1 MSSHREPSESPAYD
15 TETSAPEPN
24 ERSTSAAEP
33 DQASALEPSEG
44 SALEPS
50 ETPPPAEDRTEFEQ
64 RLGTKPQKPG
74 LLHRIG
80 SVWKDEYDTAMNWP
94 RGRRHLIMRGLAV
107 LIVNTIALLIVA
119 GLMDSIT
126 FSSGFWGNVAVA
138 ALVTLVSGAITF
150 VLRPVVFVALG
161 INNVI
166 VTGVLTIVFMGLT
179 LLIASWLVAG
189 ITISG
194 FIPAFIASLLIAA
207 INTVLVAI
215 IGLDEDESFYRHSM
229 KRMARVHGDVD
240 DRPGPGFVILQIDGL
255 AEPILR
261 DALRTG
267 YMPFLNDWLSE
278 GTHRLGKYE
287 ALAPS
292 MTSAGQV
299 GILHGVQPGIPAF
312 RWWEKDRNYL
322 MVSNHP
328 DDAFEIERRA
338 SNERDLLKD
347 GGASISNLVSGGAT
361 RAIATNSQLAKDGQ
375 GLQMKSFSMFLY
387 NPYNL
392 TRGIVQFV
400 SAVIVEY
407 FQARR
412 QRVRDVKPRIS
423 RGMPFP
429 FLKASTT
436 TIMRDMVVDLII
448 GEMGRGTPVIYAD
461 YLGYDEVAHHAGPER
476 PETMQQ
482 LDRVD
487 RMMRSLSRA
496 AEDAPRPYH
505 FILLSDH
512 GQTQGAPFEDRYGIG
527 LEELTR
533 SLMEGDVSS
542 LDASNDVEGWGPIN
556 TFLTEAS
563 RTPGT
568 TGRLVSRALR
578 SESEEGWVSVGDTEG
593 VHKGAEKKQTEGDED
608 EIPDLVVAASGNLAN
623 IYFTEIRERLS
634 LEGIAKLHP
643 ELLPG
648 LVRHE
653 GIGFV
658 MVRSEEHGPL
668 VIGRDGVRN
677 LETDEIEGEDP
688 LRWYS
693 EHTPQNLRELD
704 SYQHIGDI
712 FVISMYDPSTE
723 EVAPFE
729 HQVGSHGGLGGLQTK
744 GFVMYPAAF
753 ATQDKSVDLV
763 GAPEVNRKI
772 HEWMDRAKELY
783 AAGAVAGDEVVE
795 EEVELP
801 SVLRS
806 PASSD

>member
-1 MSSHREPSESPAYD
+1 MSKGPEPSDSDSPSSPAR
-15 TETSAPEPN
+15 SAEAPLDE
-24 ERSTSAAEP
+24 
-33 DQASALEPSEG
+33 
-44 SALEPS
+44 
-50 ETPPPAEDRTEFEQ
+50 RTELEQ

-74 LLHRIG
+74 LLHRIAA
-80 SVWKDEYDTAMNWP
+80 VWKDEYDTAMNWP
-94 RGRRHLIMRGLAV
+94 RGKRHLLLRGLAV
-107 LIVNTIALLIVA
+107 LIVNTVALLLV
-119 GLMDSIT
+119 GELM
-126 FSSGFWGNVAVA
+126 SGIEWVGDFWGVVASA
-138 ALVTLVSGAITF
+138 AIVTLVAGGLTF
-150 VLRPVVFVALG
+150 VLRPVVFIALG

-166 VTGVLTIVFMGLT
+166 VTAVLTVIFMGIT
-179 LLIASWLVAG
+179 LLAASWLVAG
-189 ITISG
+189 VVIDG
-194 FIPAFIASLLIAA
+194 FLVAFIASILIAA
-207 INTVLVAI
+207 ISTVLVGI
-215 IGLDEDESFYRHSM
+215 IGLDEDESFFRHSM
-229 KRMARVHGDVD
+229 KRMARVGGDVD

-267 YMPFLNDWLSE
+267 YMPFLSDWLATGS
-278 GTHRLGKYE
+278 HRLGKYE

-312 RWWEKDRNYL
+312 RWWEKERNYL

-328 DDAFEIERRA
+328 EDAFEIERRA
-338 SNERDLLKD
+338 SNEHDLLRD
-347 GGASISNLVSGGAT
+347 GGTSISNLVSGGAS
-361 RAIATNSQLAKDGQ
+361 RAIATNSQLAKEGQ

-392 TRGIVQFV
+392 TRGIAQFIT
-400 SAVIVEY
+400 AVITEY

-412 QRVRDVKPRIS
+412 QRVRDVKPRIG

-436 TIMRDMVVDLII
+436 TIMRDMTVDLII
-448 GEMGRGTPVIYAD
+448 GEMGRGTPIIYAD

-476 PETMQQ
+476 PESMDQ

-487 RMMRSLSRA
+487 RMMRSLARA

-505 FILLSDH
+505 FILVSDH
-512 GQTQGAPFEDRYGIG
+512 GQTQGAPFEDRYGIS
-527 LEELTR
+527 LEALIR

-542 LDASNDVEGWGPIN
+542 LDATNDVEGWGPVN

-563 RTPGT
+563 RTPGAS
-568 TGRLVSRALR
+568 GRIVSRALR
-578 SESEEGWVSVGDTEG
+578 GNTDDGVVGLGETG
-593 VHKGAEKKQTEGDED
+593 AVRKGATPQSGEEAKPEGEAGE

-623 IYFTEIRERLS
+623 IYFTEVRERVS
-634 LEGIAKLHP
+634 LEGIARMHP
-643 ELLPG
+643 ELMPG

-653 GIGFV
+653 GIGFI

-668 VIGRDGVRN
+668 VISRDGLRN
-677 LETDEIEGEDP
+677 LETGEIEGEDP

-693 EHTPQNLRELD
+693 EHTAANLKELD
-704 SYQHIGDI
+704 SYTHIGDL

-744 GFVMYPAAF
+744 AFVMYPAAF
-753 ATQDKSVDLV
+753 ATEDKTVDLV
-763 GAPEVNRKI
+763 GAPEINRKI
-772 HEWMDRAKELY
+772 REWVARAKEMY
-783 AAGAVAGDEVVE
+783 ESGETPEAMPVE
-795 EEVELP
+795 DGKELP
-801 SVLRS
+801 SVLRRERD
-806 PASSD
+806 AA

>member
-1 MSSHREPSESPAYD
+1 MDASERP
-15 TETSAPEPN
+15 
-24 ERSTSAAEP
+24 EP
-33 DQASALEPSEG
+33 DQQPSASAG
-44 SALEPS
+44 V
-50 ETPPPAEDRTEFEQ
+50 AERTEFEE
-64 RLGTKPQKPG
+64 RLGTRPQKPG
-74 LLHRIG
+74 LLHRIA

-94 RGRRHLIMRGLAV
+94 RGKRHLLMRGLAV
-107 LIVNTIALLIVA
+107 LVANTIALLIVA
-119 GLMDSIT
+119 YFMDSINFT
-126 FSSGFWGNVAVA
+126 GTLAQNVAAA
-138 ALVTLVSGAITF
+138 ALVTIVAGAITF
-150 VLRPVVFVALG
+150 ILRPVVFVALG

-166 VTGVLTIVFMGLT
+166 VTGVLTVIFMGLT
-179 LLIASWLVAG
+179 LLVASWVVNG
-189 ITISG
+189 VEVSG
-194 FIPAFIASLLIAA
+194 FLFAFVASIFIAA
-207 INTVLVAI
+207 INTVLVGI
-215 IGLDEDESFYRHSM
+215 IGLDEDESFFRHSM
-229 KRMARVHGDVD
+229 KRMARVSGDVD

-267 YMPFLNDWLSE
+267 YMPFLNDWLSQ

-299 GILHGVQPGIPAF
+299 GILHGAQPGIPAF
-312 RWWEKDRNYL
+312 RWWEKERNYL

-328 DDAFEIERRA
+328 EDAFEIERRA
-338 SNERDLLKD
+338 SSERDLLRD
-347 GGASISNLVSGGAT
+347 GGASISNLVSGGAP
-361 RAIATNSQLAKDGQ
+361 RAIATNSQLAKEGQ

-392 TRGIVQFV
+392 TRGVAQFV
-400 SAVIVEY
+400 TAVIVEY

-412 QRVRDVKPRIS
+412 QRVRDVKPRIN

-448 GEMGRGTPVIYAD
+448 GEMGRGTPIIYAD

-487 RMMRSLSRA
+487 RMVRSLARA

-505 FILLSDH
+505 FIIVSDH

-542 LDASNDVEGWGPIN
+542 LDASNDVEGWGPVN

-563 RTPGT
+563 RTPGAS
-568 TGRLVSRALR
+568 GRIVSRALR
-578 SESEEGWVSVGDTEG
+578 SDSSGGVVHLNDEPEVKGDGGT
-593 VHKGAEKKQTEGDED
+593 ED

-623 IYFTEIRERLS
+623 IYFTEIRERVS

-643 ELLPG
+643 DLLPG

-658 MVRSEEHGPL
+658 MVRSEEHGAL
-668 VIGRDGVRN
+668 VISRDGMRN
-677 LETDEIEGEDP
+677 LDTGEVEGDDP

-693 EHTPQNLRELD
+693 EHTLANLKELD
-704 SYQHIGDI
+704 SYTHIGDI
-712 FVISMYDPSTE
+712 FIISMYDPSTE

-744 GFVMYPAAF
+744 AFVMYPTAF
-753 ATQDKSVDLV
+753 ATEDKTVDLV

-783 AAGAVAGDEVVE
+783 AAGETAEEGPAEVE
-795 EEVELP
+795 QELP
-801 SVLRS
+801 SVLRAR
-806 PASSD
+806 PAAD

>member
-1 MSSHREPSESPAYD
+1 MSSTPDPADIDPPEAQDSATSEVSPS
-15 TETSAPEPN
+15 TQ
-24 ERSTSAAEP
+24 ERTN
-33 DQASALEPSEG
+33 
-44 SALEPS
+44 
-50 ETPPPAEDRTEFEQ
+50 FEE

-74 LLHRIG
+74 LAHRIA
-80 SVWKDEYDTAMNWP
+80 SVWKDEYDTVMNWP
-94 RGRRHLIMRGLAV
+94 RGKQHLLTRGLVV
-107 LIVNTIALLIVA
+107 LIVNTIALMI
-119 GLMDSIT
+119 
-126 FSSGFWGNVAVA
+126 VA
-138 ALVTLVSGAITF
+138 ALMNGITF
-150 VLRPVVFVALG
+150 LGGLWGNLATAAFVTFVAGVLTFLVRPVIFVALG
-161 INNVI
+161 INNVVI
-166 VTGVLTIVFMGLT
+166 TAVMTIIFMGAT
-179 LLIASWLVAG
+179 LLAASWLVDG
-189 ITISG
+189 IQIDG
-194 FIPAFIASLLIAA
+194 FIVAFIASILIAA
-207 INTVLVAI
+207 ISTVFVAI
-215 IGLDEDESFYRHSM
+215 IGLDEDESFFRHSM
-229 KRMARVHGDVD
+229 KRMARVGGDVD
-240 DRPGPGFVILQIDGL
+240 DRPGPGFVIIQIDGL
-255 AEPILR
+255 AEPVLR

-267 YMPFLNDWLSE
+267 YMPFINDWLSE

-312 RWWEKDRNYL
+312 RWWEKERNYL

-338 SNERDLLKD
+338 SNENDLLRD

-361 RAIATNSQLAKDGQ
+361 RAIATNSQLSKQGQ

-392 TRGIVQFV
+392 TRGLAQFV
-400 SAVIVEY
+400 GSVINEY

-412 QRVRDVKPRIS
+412 QRTRDVKPRIS

-436 TIMRDMVVDLII
+436 TIMKDMLVDIII

-476 PETMQQ
+476 PESMAQ
-482 LDRVD
+482 LDAVD
-487 RMMRSLSRA
+487 RIMRSLSRA
-496 AEDAPRPYH
+496 AEDAPRDYH
-505 FILLSDH
+505 FILVSDH

-542 LDASNDVEGWGPIN
+542 LDASNDVEGWGPVN
-556 TFLTEAS
+556 SFLTEAS
-563 RTPGT
+563 RTPGA
-568 TGRLVSRALR
+568 TGKIVSRALR
-578 SESEEGWVSVGDTEG
+578 SDTEDG
-593 VHKGAEKKQTEGDED
+593 VVHMNDAPEVKGDAAGDAD
-608 EIPDLVVAASGNLAN
+608 EVPDLVVAASGNLAN
-623 IYFTEIRERLS
+623 LYFTEIRERVS

-643 ELLPG
+643 ELMPG

-653 GIGFV
+653 GIGFI

-668 VIGRDGVRN
+668 VISRNGVRN
-677 LETDEIEGEDP
+677 LETDEVEGEDP

-693 EHTPQNLRELD
+693 EHTPANLRELD

-712 FVISMYDPSTE
+712 FIISMYDPSTE

-729 HQVGSHGGLGGLQTK
+729 HQVGSHGGLGGMQTK
-744 GFVMYPAAF
+744 AFVMYPTAF
-753 ATQDKSVDLV
+753 ATQDKTVDLV

-783 AAGAVAGDEVVE
+783 AAGDLAEEAVVE
-795 EEVELP
+795 DEQELP
-801 SVLRS
+801 SVLRGTK
-806 PASSD
+806 AG

>member
-1 MSSHREPSESPAYD
+1 
-15 TETSAPEPN
+15 
-24 ERSTSAAEP
+24 
-33 DQASALEPSEG
+33 
-44 SALEPS
+44 
-50 ETPPPAEDRTEFEQ
+50 
-64 RLGTKPQKPG
+64 
-74 LLHRIG
+74 
-80 SVWKDEYDTAMNWP
+80 MNWP
-94 RGRRHLIMRGLAV
+94 RGKRHLLLRGLTV
-107 LIVNTIALLIVA
+107 LIVNTIALLLVGELMDGIQWVGGFWNVVGSAAIVTLVA
-119 GLMDSIT
+119 GLIT
-126 FSSGFWGNVAVA
+126 FA
-138 ALVTLVSGAITF
+138 
-150 VLRPVVFVALG
+150 LRPVVFVALG

-166 VTGVLTIVFMGLT
+166 VTGVLTVIFMGLT
-179 LLIASWLVAG
+179 LLMASWLVDS
-189 ITISG
+189 IVIDG
-194 FIPAFIASLLIAA
+194 FIVAFIASILIAA
-207 INTVLVAI
+207 ISTVLVAI
-215 IGLDEDESFYRHSM
+215 IGLDEDESFFRHSM
-229 KRMARVHGDVD
+229 KRMARVSGDVD

-255 AEPILR
+255 AEPVLR

-267 YMPFLNDWLSE
+267 YMPFVSDMLAN

-312 RWWEKDRNYL
+312 RWWEKERNYL

-338 SNERDLLKD
+338 SNERDLLRD

-361 RAIATNSQLAKDGQ
+361 RAIATNSQLGKEGQ

-392 TRGIVQFV
+392 TRGLAQFV
-400 SAVIVEY
+400 GCVVNEY

-412 QRVRDVKPRIS
+412 QRTRDIKPRIS

-436 TIMRDMVVDLII
+436 TIMKDMVVDLII

-476 PETMQQ
+476 PESMAQ
-482 LDRVD
+482 LDAVD
-487 RMMRSLSRA
+487 RIVRSLSRA
-496 AEDAPRPYH
+496 AEDAPREYH
-505 FILLSDH
+505 IILVSDH

-533 SLMEGDVSS
+533 SLMVGDVSS

-568 TGRLVSRALR
+568 SGRLVSRALR

-593 VHKGAEKKQTEGDED
+593 VHKGAEKQQSDSDED

-623 IYFTEIRERLS
+623 IYFTEVRERVS
-634 LEGIAKLHP
+634 LEGIAKMHP
-643 ELLPG
+643 DLLPG

-658 MVRSEEHGPL
+658 MVRSEEHGCL
-668 VIGRDGVRN
+668 VISRDGVRN
-677 LETDEIEGEDP
+677 LDTDEVEGEDP

-712 FVISMYDPSTE
+712 FIISMYDPSTE

-729 HQVGSHGGLGGLQTK
+729 HQVGSHGGLGGMQTK
-744 GFVMYPAAF
+744 AFVMYPAAF
-753 ATQDKSVDLV
+753 ATQDKTVDLV
-763 GAPEVNRKI
+763 GAPEVNRKL

-783 AAGAVAGDEVVE
+783 AAGGVAEEAVVE
-795 EEVELP
+795 DEQELP
-801 SVLRS
+801 SVLRGTK
-806 PASSD
+806 AG